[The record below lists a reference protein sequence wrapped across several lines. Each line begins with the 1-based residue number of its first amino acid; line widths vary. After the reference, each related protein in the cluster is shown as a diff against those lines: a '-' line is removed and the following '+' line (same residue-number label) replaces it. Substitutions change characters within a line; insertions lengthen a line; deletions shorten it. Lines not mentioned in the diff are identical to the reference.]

1 VRHPSLPVLLGH
13 GVLERDDGVTVDEVD
28 PVGDKLIGGEGP
40 TLAFEHIDA
49 VVPELAR
56 RRVERQRDLV
66 AGHPP
71 GGPDRLDQHLERVLV
86 GLEIRGE
93 TAFVADRS
101 GQPAAVQDPVKR
113 VVGLCTP
120 LDCLGE
126 RGSTDRDDHEL
137 LKIDVV
143 VRMRAAVQHVHH
155 RHRQHVSVDSSDVAV
170 ERRRRIRGGRA
181 RDGE

>member
-1 VRHPSLPVLLGH
+1 
-13 GVLERDDGVTVDEVD
+13 
-28 PVGDKLIGGEGP
+28 
-40 TLAFEHIDA
+40 
-49 VVPELAR
+49 
-56 RRVERQRDLV
+56 
-66 AGHPP
+66 
-71 GGPDRLDQHLERVLV
+71 
-86 GLEIRGE
+86 
-93 TAFVADRS
+93 
-101 GQPAAVQDPVKR
+101 VQDPVKR

-143 VRMRAAVQHVHH
+143 VRMRATVQHVHH